1 MGENRFS
8 AIVLAAGFS
17 SRMSGFKPLLK
28 LGEKTVIEHS
38 VNLFL
43 SAGIKDVRVVTGFQR
58 ELLDK
63 PLKQMNI
70 QAVYNSDYEQGM
82 ITSIKAGI
90 RSLYYY
96 DCEAFFILPVD
107 IPLVRLET
115 VDKLKNAYNKHDLI
129 YYPVYRGERG
139 HPTLISSELAW
150 DILHFSGQGGL
161 KEFLKDYENKAV
173 DVQVDDEFI
182 LFDCDTPDDY
192 QRLLM
197 HISDSHEKI
206 PTASECVDILKRALP
221 DDGKIVEHCMQVAA
235 LALHFAKAV
244 GMSEADVGLVTAGAL
259 LHDISRKEKGHA
271 IVGATAINQMGYPA
285 VAEIVKAHVDINLN
299 TYTEIDAA
307 QIVYL
312 ADKLVKRTGIVSLDA
327 RFHDKIHGQDKVAAE
342 AAGRRLANARKIQHR
357 LEAKTGKS
365 LEDIMSG
372 FNDKEYYD
380 LFT

>member
-17 SRMSGFKPLLK
+17 SRMSGFKPLFK
-28 LGEKTVIEHS
+28 LGQKNIIEHS

-43 SAGIKDVRVVTGFQR
+43 SAGIKEVRVVTGFQR
-58 ELLDK
+58 ELLDE

-70 QAVYNSDYEQGM
+70 HTVYNPDYKQGM

-90 RSLYYY
+90 SSLYYN

-107 IPLVRLET
+107 IPLVRPDT
-115 VDKLKNAYNKHDLI
+115 VEKLKSAYNKHDLI

-150 DILHFSGQGGL
+150 DILNFSGQGGL
-161 KEFLKDYENKAV
+161 KEFLKEYENKAV

-182 LFDCDTPDDY
+182 LLDCDTPDDY

-197 HISDSHEKI
+197 HINYSHEKI
-206 PTASECVDILKRALP
+206 PSASECVDILKRALP

-244 GMSEADVGLVTAGAL
+244 GMSEADIGLVTAGAL

-271 IVGATAINQMGYPA
+271 KVGATVINQMGYPA
-285 VAEIVKAHVDINLN
+285 VAEIVKTHVDINLN

-307 QIVYL
+307 QIVYI
-312 ADKLVKRTGIVSLDA
+312 ADKLVKRTTLVSLDA
-327 RFHDKIHGQDKVAAE
+327 RFHDKIHGQDKVVAE
-342 AAGRRLANARKIQHR
+342 AAEKRLADARKIKHR

-365 LEDIMSG
+365 LEDIMSD